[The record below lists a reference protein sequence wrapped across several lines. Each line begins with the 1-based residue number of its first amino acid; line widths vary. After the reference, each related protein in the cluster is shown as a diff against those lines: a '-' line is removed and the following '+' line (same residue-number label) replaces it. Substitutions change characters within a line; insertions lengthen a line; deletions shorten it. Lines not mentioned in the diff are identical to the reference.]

1 MQRGPTLTILGILV
15 VVWSGTIGAAR
26 GEGCTLLPDD
36 GRTYLRYRGDD
47 LALISVDEQG
57 SETLLDAIA
66 NYFALIAP
74 PSTRP
79 LRLPEISP
87 DVTEVE
93 VVLLIP
99 KRMDF
104 TNQIEV
110 PEERIPLVLQRQ
122 GDAFVPTRWGKS
134 WETLIP
140 QLGSPKDSPA
150 EGRNPVSRTP
160 NGRYTLT
167 VRTSSLVLVKSKQRN
182 RKLIVTYTQ
191 RPLE

>member
-1 MQRGPTLTILGILV
+1 MQRSQAMTMLGVLV
-15 VVWSGTIGAAR
+15 IVLSGTIGAAR
-26 GEGCTLLPDD
+26 VEGCTLLPDE
-36 GRTYLRYRGDD
+36 GRTYLRYRGND
-47 LALISVDEQG
+47 LALVNVDEKG

-66 NYFALIAP
+66 NYFAFVAP
-74 PSTRP
+74 PSTYT

-104 TNQIEV
+104 TNQTEV
-110 PEERIPLVLQRQ
+110 LEKRIPLVLKRQ
-122 GDAFVPTRWGKS
+122 GDAFVPTHWGKS

-140 QLGSPKDSPA
+140 QLGSPQDYPA
-150 EGRNPVSRTP
+150 ESRNPVSRTP
-160 NGRYTLT
+160 NGYYTLT
-167 VRTSSLVLVKSKQRN
+167 VRTPSLALVESKQRN
-182 RKLIVTYTQ
+182 GKLIVTYTQ